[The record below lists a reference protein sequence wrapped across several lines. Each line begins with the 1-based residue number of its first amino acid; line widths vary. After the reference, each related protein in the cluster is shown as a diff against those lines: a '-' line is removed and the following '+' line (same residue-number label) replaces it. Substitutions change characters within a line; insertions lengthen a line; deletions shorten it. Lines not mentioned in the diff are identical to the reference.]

1 MYYSGDMCTS
11 ADTGQMPLRHAVLPV
26 PVIDWT
32 AVVKA
37 DNPTR
42 EPTRGRLRELRK
54 KYRMS
59 GGVTVWRRGRRGLHG
74 RATYY
79 SVLSAL
85 AARSRQDGH
94 GEEAAAL
101 ESAAAQVEGQFSER
115 LEQFL
120 SNHTL
125 AQLPQAEF
133 FDELTTVTAQRLA
146 NWSGL
151 LQALLAA
158 AKVYEMEG
166 DVAHLEGSSPR
177 GDPVAVDLPRALL
190 ERQSLKSGDLVWIF
204 SRIVGDAVLVEL
216 LPAVRVQMRS
226 GGSEQERTL
235 LSALVDVEAREGR
248 LGEESDGLTDEE
260 RAEYAERF
268 NATVGADLTGGELS
282 ALRADAAAGRIVR
295 RRLYPAG

>member
-1 MYYSGDMCTS
+1 MSTP
-11 ADTGQMPLRHAVLPV
+11 ADGRRPGQMPVRHAVLPL

-32 AVVKA
+32 VVVKT

-54 KYRMS
+54 KYRVS
-59 GGVTVWRRGRRGLHG
+59 GGVTVWRRGYSGLRG

-85 AARSRQDGH
+85 AARSRQEGH
-94 GEEAAAL
+94 GEEAAEL
-101 ESAAAQVEGQFSER
+101 EKAAAQVEGQFSER
-115 LEQFL
+115 LELFL
-120 SNHTL
+120 SHHSL

-158 AKVYEMEG
+158 ARVHEMEG

-190 ERQSLKSGDLVWIF
+190 ERQSLKSGDLVWVF
-204 SRIVGDAVLVEL
+204 SRIVGDAALVEL
-216 LPAVRVQMRS
+216 LPAVRIQMRS
-226 GGSEQERTL
+226 SGSEQEPL
-235 LSALVDVEAREGR
+235 WSSALIDVEAPEGR

-268 NATVGADLTGGELS
+268 NTTVGADLTAGELS

-295 RRLYPAG
+295 RRLHPAG

>member
-1 MYYSGDMCTS
+1 MDYHGGMGPPAYTRRP
-11 ADTGQMPLRHAVLPV
+11 GQIPVRHAVLPL

-54 KYRMS
+54 KHRLS
-59 GGVTVWRRGRRGLHG
+59 GGVTVWRRGHRGLHG

-85 AARSRQDGH
+85 AARSRQEGH

-101 ESAAAQVEGQFSER
+101 EKAAAQVEGQFSER
-115 LEQFL
+115 LELFL
-120 SNHTL
+120 SHNSL

-151 LQALLAA
+151 FQALLAA
-158 AKVYEMEG
+158 ARVQEVEG

-177 GDPVAVDLPRALL
+177 GGSVAVDLPRALL
-190 ERQSLKSGDLVWIF
+190 ERQSLKSGDLVWVF
-204 SRIVGDAVLVEL
+204 SRIVGD
-216 LPAVRVQMRS
+216 
-226 GGSEQERTL
+226 
-235 LSALVDVEAREGR
+235 
-248 LGEESDGLTDEE
+248 
-260 RAEYAERF
+260 
-268 NATVGADLTGGELS
+268 
-282 ALRADAAAGRIVR
+282 
-295 RRLYPAG
+295 

>member
-1 MYYSGDMCTS
+1 MSTP
-11 ADTGQMPLRHAVLPV
+11 ADGRRPGQMPVRHAVLPL

-32 AVVKA
+32 VVVKT

-54 KYRMS
+54 KYRVS
-59 GGVTVWRRGRRGLHG
+59 GGVTVWRRGYSGLRG

-85 AARSRQDGH
+85 AARSRQEGH
-94 GEEAAAL
+94 GEEAAEL
-101 ESAAAQVEGQFSER
+101 EKAAAQVEGQFAER
-115 LEQFL
+115 LELFL
-120 SNHTL
+120 SHHSL

-158 AKVYEMEG
+158 ARVHEMEG

-190 ERQSLKSGDLVWIF
+190 ERQSLKSGDLVWVF
-204 SRIVGDAVLVEL
+204 SRIVGDAALVEL
-216 LPAVRVQMRS
+216 LPAVRIQMRS
-226 GGSEQERTL
+226 SGSEQEPL
-235 LSALVDVEAREGR
+235 WSSALIDVEAPEGR

-268 NATVGADLTGGELS
+268 NTTVGADLTAGELS
-282 ALRADAAAGRIVR
+282 ALRADAATGRIVR
-295 RRLYPAG
+295 RRLHPAG